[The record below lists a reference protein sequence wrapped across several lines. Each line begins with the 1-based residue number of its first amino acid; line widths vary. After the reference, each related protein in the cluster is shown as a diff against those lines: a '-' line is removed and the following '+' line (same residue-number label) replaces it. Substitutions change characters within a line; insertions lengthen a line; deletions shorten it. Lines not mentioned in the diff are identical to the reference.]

1 VVAADNAELSR
12 IRADQ
17 RLVALGLAVSR
28 ARARSIILDGKV
40 AGVTKP
46 GQMVSEDAEL
56 VLSEPDHPWVSRGGL
71 KLLHAL
77 EAFDLQPEGRIG
89 LDVGSST
96 GGFTEV
102 LLSRGAT
109 RVFAVDAGRD
119 QLHDRLRADDRVVS
133 LESVNAR
140 DLDEAL
146 IPDPPE
152 AIVADVSFISL
163 KLALPPALKMAASGC
178 WLIALVKPQ
187 FEVGREHIGK
197 GGIVR
202 DEIVRDAVPG
212 DLSVWLEQLGWR
224 VLGTVGSPV
233 TGSDGNRE
241 FLLAAQKD

>member
-1 VVAADNAELSR
+1 MVAADNAELSR

-17 RLVALGLAVSR
+17 RLVELGLAVSR

-40 AGVTKP
+40 EGITKP
-46 GQMVSEDAEL
+46 GQMVQVDAVP

-71 KLLHAL
+71 KLIRAL
-77 EAFDLQPEGRIG
+77 DHFELNAEGRIG
-89 LDVGSST
+89 LDVGAST

-102 LLSRGAT
+102 LLARGAR
-109 RVFAVDAGRD
+109 RVFAVDAGHD
-119 QLHDRLRADDRVVS
+119 QLHARLLEDDRVVS

-140 DLDEAL
+140 DLNEGHV
-146 IPDPPE
+146 PEPPQ

-163 KLALPPALKMAASGC
+163 RLALPKALQMAAPGC
-178 WLIALVKPQ
+178 WLVALVKPQ

-212 DLSVWLEQLGWR
+212 ELSEWFEQQGWR
-224 VLGTVGSPV
+224 PIGTINSPV

-241 FLLAAQKD
+241 FLLAAMKD